1 MSNTVCRMMVIDDNA
16 DDRADLRQMLLRGS
30 TKRYRF
36 TDAEL
41 GVSALQMIHDA
52 QAAAPGDPPFDC
64 ILLDFHLPDI
74 DAHRVLMELCAGSH
88 QPPCPV
94 VVITGWNGVDDA
106 DCGRLLRAGAQD
118 YIGKSWTTPESL
130 TRSVVN
136 AIERY
141 ELMRQ
146 RNIEAAR
153 LCESEQKLK
162 EQTEA
167 LAEADRR
174 KDEFLAMLSHEL
186 RNPLGSIS
194 NAVYLLQKQ
203 KAQDPIHQQAHA
215 VIDRQVRQLNHLV
228 NDLLEVSRITTG
240 RVLLRK
246 ARIAFGTVLERSV
259 ETVQTLMTQLG
270 HRLEVVLPQQPVWL
284 LADGARLEQVVVN
297 LLINAAKFTEPGGRI
312 ELTMRLDGAS
322 AVLKVS
328 DNGIGIPPELLPDI
342 FQMFKQ
348 AERSLDRSQG
358 GLGIGLCL
366 VQRLVELHGGA
377 VMAQSIVGQG
387 SEFTV
392 RLPSADAPALA
403 LTPLPELAAHT
414 TPAQKG
420 HRVLVVD
427 DNLDAAESLAMLLT
441 FNGHE
446 VRVANDGPSALA
458 SAIEFM
464 PDAIALDIG
473 LPGLDGYE
481 TARQIRRHVPLR
493 RTVLIALT
501 GYGQELDH
509 RRSREAGFDHHLVKP
524 ANLEEL
530 ENILKKTGP
539 AETQEGAQAS

>member
-1 MSNTVCRMMVIDDNA
+1 MSNSICRMLVIDDNA

-30 TKRYRF
+30 TMRYRF

-41 GVSALQMIHDA
+41 GVNALQMIRDA

-74 DAHRVLMELCAGSH
+74 DAHQVLMELCACGNR
-88 QPPCPV
+88 PPCPV
-94 VVITGWNGVDDA
+94 VVITGWNGVDNT
-106 DCGRLLRAGAQD
+106 DCSRLLRAGAQD

-141 ELMRQ
+141 EQMRQ
-146 RNIEAAR
+146 RDIEAAR
-153 LCESEQKLK
+153 LCDSEQKLK
-162 EQTEA
+162 EKTEA

-203 KAQDPIHQQAHA
+203 KTQDPIQQQAQA
-215 VIDRQVRQLNHLV
+215 IIDRQVSQLNHLV

-240 RVLLRK
+240 RLLLRK
-246 ARIAFGTVLERSV
+246 ERIAFGDVLARSV
-259 ETVQTLMTQLG
+259 DTVQMLMTQRG
-270 HRLEVVLPQQPVWL
+270 HQLEVVLPQPPVWL
-284 LADGARLEQVVVN
+284 LADGARLEQVVAN
-297 LLINAAKFTEPGGRI
+297 LLNNAAKFTEPGGRI
-312 ELTMRLDGAS
+312 ELTMRLDGAFV
-322 AVLKVS
+322 VLKVS
-328 DNGIGIPPELLPDI
+328 DNGIGIPAELLPDI
-342 FQMFKQ
+342 FLMFKQ
-348 AERSLDRSQG
+348 AERTLDRSQG

-366 VQRLVELHGGA
+366 VQRLVELHGGS
-377 VMAQSIVGQG
+377 VMAQSIVGKG

-403 LTPLPELAAHT
+403 LPPLPELIAHT
-414 TPAQKG
+414 TPPRQG

-458 SAIEFM
+458 LAVEFK
-464 PDAIALDIG
+464 PDAVALDIG
-473 LPGLDGYE
+473 LPGFDGYE
-481 TARQIRRHVPLR
+481 TARQIRRHVALR
-493 RTVLIALT
+493 RTVLIAVS

-509 RRSREAGFDHHLVKP
+509 LRSREAGFDHHLLKP
-524 ANLEEL
+524 ANLDEL
-530 ENILKKTGP
+530 ENLLKKPRP
-539 AETQEGAQAS
+539 AERREGAQAG